1 MSLIP
6 VSRYFTLLA
15 HYLRPQRGRFALL
28 ALCLLAGIVLQV
40 IIPQVSRGV
49 IDLATTVPP
58 ATAADQ
64 PDPAADQLTV
74 QALAFIGLALVQQ
87 VVSLSTTALGERVAW
102 TATNALRSDVLA
114 HVLRLDMTFH
124 QATNAG
130 TLIERVD
137 GDISQLAEFFSQFFI
152 RIVGSLLL
160 AGGILI
166 ALFLEDSRAGLVYTL
181 FAGAALFVLYRL
193 RGVAIEPARA
203 LREIFARLSGFIEEH
218 LGGMEDLR
226 ANGAGGY
233 VIDRLGDIH
242 QEIRRRWSRTVLY
255 NSLFQSTSGMIL
267 TAGFSVAFVTGALLY
282 EQGALTLGGVYL
294 LMNYVILL
302 NRPLTD
308 LSNQVERL
316 QTISASVSRVND
328 LLETHSALPQVAD
341 TAAQIIPAGALDVAF
356 DSVTFGYAP
365 DQPVLRQIA
374 FRLPP
379 GETLG
384 VVGRTGSGK
393 STLAR
398 LIFRLYD
405 PQEGRVTL
413 SGVPLTAVRLSD
425 LRRRVAVVTQEVQL
439 FEGAV
444 RDNLTFFDPTIDD
457 AQIIATLNSLELEAW
472 LRELPDGLETRI
484 GSGGQGL
491 SAGQAQLLAFARAM
505 LRQPDLVILDEASSR
520 LDPLTEARIERAVDH
535 LLHGRTGILI
545 AHRLATLDRVDRIL
559 VLEGGS
565 VVEIGSRAALAA
577 DPASRFA
584 GLLRLGE
591 GALS

>member
-6 VSRYFTLLA
+6 VSRYFALLA
-15 HYLRPQRGRFALL
+15 RYLRPQRGRFALL
-28 ALCLLAGIVLQV
+28 AVCLLTSIILQV
-40 IIPQVSRGV
+40 IIPQVSREV
-49 IDLATTVPP
+49 IDLATDAPP
-58 ATAADQ
+58 VIVGAQ
-64 PDPAADQLTV
+64 PDPAADRLTV

-87 VVSLSTTALGERVAW
+87 IISLGATALGERVAW
-102 TATNALRSDVLA
+102 TATNTLRSDVLA
-114 HVLRLDMTFH
+114 HVLRLDMPFH

-130 TLIERVD
+130 ALIERVD

-160 AGGILI
+160 TGGILV
-166 ALFLEDSRAGLVYTL
+166 ALFLEDSRAGLIYAL
-181 FAGAALFVLYRL
+181 FADAALFILYRL

-203 LREIFARLSGFIEEH
+203 LREIFAQLSGFIEEH

-233 VIDRLGDIH
+233 VIDRLADIH
-242 QEIRRRWSRTVLY
+242 QEIRRRWSRAVFF
-255 NSLFQSTSGMIL
+255 NALFQSTNGLIL
-267 TAGFSVAFVTGALLY
+267 TAGFSVAFITGALLS
-282 EQGALTLGGVYL
+282 ERSAMTLGGVYL
-294 LMNYVILL
+294 LMNYVVLL

-316 QTISASVSRVND
+316 QTISASIARVND
-328 LLETHSALPQVAD
+328 LLETRSALPQVAD
-341 TAAQIIPAGALDVAF
+341 AAAQIIPPGALAVAF

-365 DQPVLRQIA
+365 DQPVLRQVS
-374 FRLPP
+374 FRLSP

-405 PQEGRVTL
+405 PQQGRVMI
-413 SGVPLTAVRLSD
+413 SGAPLTAVHLGD

-444 RDNLTFFDPTIDD
+444 RDNLTFFDPTVSDERIT
-457 AQIIATLNSLELEAW
+457 AALNSLELEAW

-520 LDPLTEARIERAVDH
+520 LDPLTEARIERAVDR
-535 LLHGRTGILI
+535 LLHGRTGIVI
-545 AHRLATLDRVDRIL
+545 AHRLATLNRADHIL

-565 VVEIGSRAALAA
+565 AVEAGSRAALAA

-584 GLLRLGE
+584 HLLRLGD